1 MLYNTKI
8 RQFSSSYLSN
18 KIKLIIKTTKKGPTV
33 VWKFVIFKIR
43 NMIRSREVSRR
54 RQLV

>member
-33 VWKFVIFKIR
+33 VWKFIIFKIR
-43 NMIRSREVSRR
+43 NMI
-54 RQLV
+54 